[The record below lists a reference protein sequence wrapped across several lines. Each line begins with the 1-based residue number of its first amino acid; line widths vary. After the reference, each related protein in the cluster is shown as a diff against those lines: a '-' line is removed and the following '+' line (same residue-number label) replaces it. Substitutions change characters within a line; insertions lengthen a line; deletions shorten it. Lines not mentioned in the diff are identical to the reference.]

1 MKNKKNSISLN
12 PSFTRGTCKQKGFTL
27 IEILVVVA
35 VVGFIVLSISRL
47 MSGVFS
53 SQNKNKAIDKVD
65 QSGSWVL
72 NELKKNILNANSD
85 GGNFI
90 CPPNGVGTSISIIS
104 NKDLQQTI
112 LSCSNIAGVFKISS
126 YSATRNETIVLF
138 EKNNDLELVS
148 CSDFIRCEVPYSK
161 LSSVK
166 FTFTLKAGVST
177 LSSGTTRPFLMDVV
191 LRD

>member
-1 MKNKKNSISLN
+1 MKKNKKNSISLN

-53 SQNKNKAIDKVD
+53 SQNKNKAIDKID

-90 CPPNGVGTSISIIS
+90 CPSSGIGTSISIIS
-104 NKDLQQTI
+104 NKDLQETI
-112 LSCSNIAGVFKISS
+112 LSCSGNKISS
-126 YSATRNETIVLF
+126 YSATRKETIVLF
-138 EKNNDLELVS
+138 EKNNDLELVN
-148 CSDFIRCEVPYSK
+148 CSGFIRCEVPYSK
-161 LSSVK
+161 LSSVR